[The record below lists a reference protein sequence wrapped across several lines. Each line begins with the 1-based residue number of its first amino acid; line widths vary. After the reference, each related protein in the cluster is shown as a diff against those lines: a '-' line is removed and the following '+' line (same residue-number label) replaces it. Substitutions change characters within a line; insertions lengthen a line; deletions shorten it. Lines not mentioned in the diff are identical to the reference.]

1 MSSTSA
7 KMSQAAPT
15 GPEPSSGF
23 IRQGLSF
30 IKKSLGSLNFVVSKE
45 RSSTYEGKGV
55 DEKHYFVIPYRLAE
69 DGYTLYSMRCLPK
82 NAPLVNTLPKKRIF
96 HFPDKRSADDVEL
109 ILLRRVRDFI
119 HDKTLKDTGTLAG
132 RLNSLADGI
141 DKVDKKIAHGTM
153 LLGGI
158 VAFAHPIAG
167 LIIAAQALLPSPP
180 VIASRVGL
188 KRLSTRLRERQL
200 KKELKVAEDKVLKE
214 FRGVATDYIENPMLR
229 ELDTAL
235 KNPGQAH
242 AEGQTFNLDDDKF
255 TTSDKRRMFNLTAKA
270 ITNTYADALRD
281 GQQWPK
287 AGLGPREIE
296 WLTFLATVATARA

>member
-7 KMSQAAPT
+7 NVSRAAPA
-15 GPEPSSGF
+15 GPEQSSGF
-23 IRQGLSF
+23 IQHGIGF
-30 IKKSLGSLNFVVSKE
+30 IKRSLGTLNFVVSKE

-82 NAPLVNTLPKKRIF
+82 NAPLVNNLPKKRIF
-96 HFPDKRSADDVEL
+96 HFPDQRGADDVEL

-119 HDKTLKDTGTLAG
+119 HDKTLKDSGTLAG

-158 VAFAHPIAG
+158 VAFAHPVAG

-180 VIASRVGL
+180 VIASRFGL
-188 KRLSTRLRERQL
+188 KRLSQRLRDRKLQ
-200 KKELKVAEDKVLKE
+200 KELTAAEEKVLKE

-229 ELDTAL
+229 ELDIAL

-242 AEGQTFNLDDDKF
+242 TEVQTFNLDDDKY

-270 ITNTYADALRD
+270 VTNTYAEALKD
-281 GQQWPK
+281 GQQWRK
-287 AGLGPREIE
+287 ACLGPQEIE
-296 WLTFLATVATARA
+296 WLKFLATVANAKG